1 VRAERKAVL
10 FLKKKNQKNFYN
22 SGATPVSPATR
33 RFQKF
38 FAELFFK
45 KATACFPDF

>member
-1 VRAERKAVL
+1 VRTARKAVL

-22 SGATPVSPATR
+22 HRAMPVSPATPQ
-33 RFQKF
+33 FQKF